1 MMKIAIIGAGALGSL
16 LAFAL
21 CEQANVW
28 MLTNW
33 QEQIDTIRATGLRCE
48 HQERTTTRHPQITS
62 DPNAIGPADVVLIAV
77 KSYQTASAATQLA
90 NLLRTNGPPTLIV
103 TLQNGIGNREVLA
116 ERVGQPIGQGVTALG
131 ATMLAAGYVRHAG
144 TGATT
149 FAAQPDPQ
157 AVAALAALFN
167 QCGLP
172 ASVSAELDGIVW
184 GKLIANVGINALS
197 ALLRVPNGALAQHET
212 TRSLMGA
219 AVAEAVAVAA
229 ALGIALPYADP
240 LAHVLAIANATSTNR
255 SSMLQDVLRGSPSE
269 IAAIN
274 GAIVREGQRVGVAT
288 PVNHMLTE
296 LIQAL
301 EATSAQRIP

>member
-1 MMKIAIIGAGALGSL
+1 MKVGIVGAGALGSL

-21 CEQANVW
+21 CEQAEVW
-28 MLTNW
+28 MLTHW
-33 QEQIDTIRATGLRCE
+33 QEQIDTIRAAGLRCE
-48 HQERTTTRHPQITS
+48 QQGRTSTRYPKITS
-62 DPNAIGPADVVLIAV
+62 DPSQIGPCDVVLIAV
-77 KSYQTASAATQLA
+77 KSYQTASAAEHLA
-90 NLLRTNGPPTLIV
+90 SLLRTNGPPTLVI
-103 TLQNGIGNREVLA
+103 TLQNGIGNREMLA

-131 ATMLAAGYVRHAG
+131 ATMLAAGHVRHAG

-149 FAAQPDPQ
+149 FAAQPDPE

-172 ASVSAELDGIVW
+172 ASVSSELDGIVW

-212 TRSLMGA
+212 TRLLMGA

-229 ALGIALPYADP
+229 ALDIELPYADP
-240 LAHVLAIANATSTNR
+240 LAHVLAIANATSANR

-288 PVNHMLTE
+288 PVNRMLTE
-296 LIQAL
+296 LILAL
-301 EATSAQRIP
+301 EATSAQRIA